1 MNNKNVSNKLG
12 DRATELSRQ
21 DVEGSALFILV
32 TSGPEGGEKAKGR
45 PAKPEGARK
54 AGSEDKTLSSSA
66 STVSK

>member
-32 TSGPEGGEKAKGR
+32 TSGPEGGGESKG
-45 PAKPEGARK
+45 
-54 AGSEDKTLSSSA
+54 KTC
-66 STVSK
+66 